1 MPKISQEKKI
11 LEALIKTLGNCDRIK
26 INHLSEKNQQIND
39 LKIQLQKEKDTGKI
53 LVKNNV
59 EMKSKINEQKIISKQ
74 KEKEEKERK
83 NKLNEIK
90 KEIDKIKTENPRQT
104 SNLNIEKENDI
115 KTIK

>member
-1 MPKISQEKKI
+1 
-11 LEALIKTLGNCDRIK
+11 
-26 INHLSEKNQQIND
+26 
-39 LKIQLQKEKDTGKI
+39 
-53 LVKNNV
+53 
-59 EMKSKINEQKIISKQ
+59 MKSKINEQKIISKQ

-115 KTIK
+115 KTIKQKSCKERRIPWKNELQIQNP

>member
-11 LEALIKTLGNCDRIK
+11 LEAVIKTLGHCDRIK
-26 INHLSEKNQQIND
+26 INHVSEKNQQIND

-53 LVKNNV
+53 VKNNV